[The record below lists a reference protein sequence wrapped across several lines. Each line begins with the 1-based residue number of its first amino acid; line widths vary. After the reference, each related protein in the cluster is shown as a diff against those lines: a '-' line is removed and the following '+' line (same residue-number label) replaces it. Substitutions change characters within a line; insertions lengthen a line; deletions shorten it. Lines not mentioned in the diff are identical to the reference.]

1 MINLI
6 LIGFLCWLGVAIVL
20 NYFDILRRPGSY
32 TIGEPVGKEEKR
44 LQFIISLNRFLHHIS
59 YALGFLSLLGLIWYG
74 LSLLGGIYTSV
85 CNIFYTSIECI
96 RPNSGLRL
104 LSISEGLYFFALSIF
119 FGIQIWLFSLGVEK
133 VENLELDAQHK
144 LELSQRR
151 RFLKSLREK
160 NEN

>member
-6 LIGFLCWLGVAIVL
+6 LIGFLCWLGVSIVYA
-20 NYFDILRRPGSY
+20 YFDFLRRP
-32 TIGEPVGKEEKR
+32 IGKPLGKEEKR
-44 LQFIISLNRFLHHIS
+44 LQFIISLNRFLYHIL
-59 YALGFLSLLGLIWYG
+59 YALVFPSLLGLIWYG

-104 LSISEGLYFFALSIF
+104 ISISEGLYFFALSIF
-119 FGIQIWLFSLGVEK
+119 FGIQIWLISRGVEK

-160 NEN
+160 NDN

>member
-32 TIGEPVGKEEKR
+32 TIGEPVGKEEIR
-44 LQFIISLNRFLHHIS
+44 LQFIISLNRFLHHIF

-151 RFLKSLREK
+151 RFLKSFREK

>member
-6 LIGFLCWLGVAIVL
+6 LIGFLCWLGVGIVL

-32 TIGEPVGKEEKR
+32 AIGEPVGKEEKR
-44 LQFIISLNRFLHHIS
+44 LQFIISLNRFLHHIF

-96 RPNSGLRL
+96 RPNSGFRL
-104 LSISEGLYFFALSIF
+104 ISISEGLYFFALSIF
-119 FGIQIWLFSLGVEK
+119 FGIQIWLFSRGMEK
-133 VENLELDAQHK
+133 VENLEMDAPY
-144 LELSQRR
+144 R
-151 RFLKSLREK
+151 
-160 NEN
+160 